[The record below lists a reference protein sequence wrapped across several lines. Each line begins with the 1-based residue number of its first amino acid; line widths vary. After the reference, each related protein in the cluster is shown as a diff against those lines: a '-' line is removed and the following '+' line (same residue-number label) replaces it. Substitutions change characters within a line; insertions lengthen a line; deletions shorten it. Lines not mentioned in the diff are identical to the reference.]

1 MSAPRT
7 NIKKQRRRHIGPL
20 VGIVLM
26 LLVAGG
32 LIFGYLV
39 YGADTDETPAPQM
52 QTDDPSVLPNPGT
65 PSTPMVDPSPDPSV
79 IAPPTPPQTG
89 Q

>member
-1 MSAPRT
+1 M
-7 NIKKQRRRHIGPL
+7 I
-20 VGIVLM
+20 
-26 LLVAGG
+26 LVAGG

-39 YGADTDETPAPQM
+39 YGAAPDDPPAPQM
-52 QTDDPSVLPNPGT
+52 QTDAPSVLPNPGT